1 MMTRK
6 FLIPVWGACL
16 LLPMILSAYAAEQV
30 FPLDAGQRNNSKFL
44 KKSLEKLSNIAGFN
58 CHFDQLIAY
67 NDGSSQSYSGELA
80 VRKPGRFRWQYRLPY
95 EQLYIGDGEVI
106 WHYEADL
113 MQAERL
119 SDLESVDPVVMR
131 LLDGRIAFSDI
142 HLLRQE
148 RDQGL
153 NVRRYQIQIGDAPAV
168 WLGLS
173 RYGDLSSIERQDVLG
188 NSNRI
193 TLSTC
198 SFIAPAENLFS
209 FTPPDG
215 VEVLDLRTNNLT
227 E

>member
-1 MMTRK
+1 MIQK
-6 FLIPVWGACL
+6 VLILVWGACL
-16 LLPMILSAYAAEQV
+16 LFPMMLPASADEQV
-30 FPLDAGQRNNSKFL
+30 FSLDAGQNKNSKFL
-44 KKSLEKLSNIAGFN
+44 ENSIDKLSAMAGFK
-58 CHFDQLIAY
+58 CHFDQFIAY
-67 NDGSSQSYSGELA
+67 NDGGGQSYSGELA
-80 VRKPGRFRWQYRLPY
+80 VRKPGYFRWQYRQPY

-119 SDLESVDPVVMR
+119 SNLESVDPVVMK

-142 HLLRQE
+142 HVLRQE
-148 RDQGL
+148 HDEEL
-153 NVRRYQIQIGDAPAV
+153 NVWRYQVQIGDAPAV
-168 WLGLS
+168 WLGFS
-173 RYGDLSSIERQDVLG
+173 RYGDLRSIERQDVLG

-198 SFIAPAENLFS
+198 SFIAPAANLFS

-215 VEVLDLRTNNLT
+215 VEVLDLRTNNLI

>member
-1 MMTRK
+1 MMIRK
-6 FLIPVWGACL
+6 FLILVWGACL
-16 LLPMILSAYAAEQV
+16 LFPMMLSASAAEQV
-30 FPLDAGQRNNSKFL
+30 FPLDAGQNNNSKFL
-44 KKSLEKLSNIAGFN
+44 KKSLEKLSNIAGFI

-67 NDGSSQSYSGELA
+67 NDGGSQSYSGELA
-80 VRKPGRFRWQYRLPY
+80 VRKPGRFRWQYRQPY

-119 SDLESVDPVVMR
+119 SNLESVDPVVMK

-142 HLLRQE
+142 HVLRQE
-148 RDQGL
+148 YDKEL
-153 NVRRYQIQIGDAPAV
+153 NIRRYQVQIGDAPAV
-168 WLGLS
+168 WLGFS
-173 RYGDLSSIERQDVLG
+173 GYGDLRSIERQDVLG
-188 NSNRI
+188 NSNQM

>member
-1 MMTRK
+1 MIQK
-6 FLIPVWGACL
+6 FLILVWGACL
-16 LLPMILSAYAAEQV
+16 LFPMMLSASAAEQA
-30 FPLDAGQRNNSKFL
+30 FPLDARQNNGSEFL
-44 KKSLEKLSNIAGFN
+44 KNSIKKLSDMTGFK
-58 CHFDQLIAY
+58 CHFDQFIAY
-67 NDGSSQSYSGELA
+67 NDGSGQSYSGELA
-80 VRKPGRFRWQYRLPY
+80 VRKPGLFRWQYRRPY

-119 SDLESVDPVVMR
+119 SDLESVDPVVMK
-131 LLDGRIAFSDI
+131 LLDGRISFSDV
-142 HLLRQE
+142 HVLRQE
-148 RDQGL
+148 YDEGL
-153 NVRRYQIQIGDAPAV
+153 NVRRYQVQIGDAPAV
-168 WLGLS
+168 WLGFS
-173 RYGDLSSIERQDVLG
+173 RYGDLRSIERQDVLG

-215 VEVLDLRTNNLT
+215 VEVIDLRANNLA